1 MKKNIL
7 GPLSIF
13 DFGFR
18 ISDFGC
24 RDAINRV
31 STSEIKNQKS
41 DIKGPLSIMVILML
55 FFTSCKSFF
64 PSDTTVVLQSQ
75 RLSAVKLTEKRV
87 LVVSYDDD
95 LTREFA
101 ISLKNYVKDEL
112 KTHKIVAERINI
124 RADEESDVIDFE
136 KLKTEFKPDY
146 LLIITFKGERTRDFY
161 MIGKTVKKLRGMT
174 AEFNLKNNKDGQ
186 ISWKSDAVVNHF
198 YDNEGVATS
207 KRIAK
212 QLGLDM
218 KKNGLID

>member
-1 MKKNIL
+1 MRSFLKRKIMKKNIL
-7 GPLSIF
+7 RPLSI
-13 DFGFR
+13 
-18 ISDFGC
+18 
-24 RDAINRV
+24 
-31 STSEIKNQKS
+31 
-41 DIKGPLSIMVILML
+41 LSFEFWVLSFEFLGNSKLKTQNSKLIFLAFML
-55 FFTSCKSFF
+55 FCTSCKSFF
-64 PSDTTVVLQSQ
+64 PNDTTVVLQSQ

-87 LVVSYDDD
+87 LVVSYDNE

-101 ISLKNYVKDEL
+101 ISLKNYVKEEL

-124 RADEESDVIDFE
+124 RANEAGDVVDFE

-174 AEFNLKNNKDGQ
+174 AEFNLKNTNDGQ

>member
-7 GPLSIF
+7 RPVSIF

-18 ISDFGC
+18 ISDFGSILADI
-24 RDAINRV
+24 RH
-31 STSEIKNQKS
+31 QKS
-41 DIKGPLSIMVILML
+41 DIRGPLSIMVIFML
-55 FFTSCKSFF
+55 LFTSCKSIL
-64 PSDTTVVLQSQ
+64 PNNTTVALQSQ
-75 RLSAVKLTEKRV
+75 RLTDVNLTKKRV
-87 LVVSYDDD
+87 LVVSYDDE

-101 ISLKNYVKDEL
+101 ISLKNYVKEEL
-112 KTHKIVAERINI
+112 KTHKIIAERINI
-124 RADEESDVIDFE
+124 RADEAGDVVDFE

-146 LLIITFKGERTRDFY
+146 LLTITFKNERTRDFY

-174 AEFNLKNNKDGQ
+174 AEFNLKNTNDGQ

-198 YDNEGVATS
+198 YDNESVATS

-218 KKNGLID
+218 KKNGVID

>member
-7 GPLSIF
+7 RPLSIF

-18 ISDFGC
+18 ISDFGSIQTDI
-24 RDAINRV
+24 RHP
-31 STSEIKNQKS
+31 KS

-55 FFTSCKSFF
+55 FCTSCKSLF
-64 PSDTTVVLQSQ
+64 PNDTTVVLQSQ

-87 LVVSYDDD
+87 LVVSYDNE

-101 ISLKNYVKDEL
+101 ISLKNYVKEEL

-124 RADEESDVIDFE
+124 RAEEESDVRDFE

-146 LLIITFKGERTRDFY
+146 LLIITFKGARTRDFY

-174 AEFNLKNNKDGQ
+174 AEFNLKNTNDGQ

-218 KKNGLID
+218 KKNGVID

>member
-7 GPLSIF
+7 GPLSILSF
-13 DFGFR
+13 EFR
-18 ISDFGC
+18 
-24 RDAINRV
+24 V
-31 STSEIKNQKS
+31 
-41 DIKGPLSIMVILML
+41 LSFESPQNSKLIFLAFML
-55 FFTSCKSFF
+55 FFTSCKSF

-87 LVVSYDDD
+87 LVVSYDDK

-101 ISLKNYVKDEL
+101 ISLKNYVKEEL

-124 RADEESDVIDFE
+124 RADEAGDVVDFE

-174 AEFNLKNNKDGQ
+174 AEFNLKSTNDSQ

-198 YDNEGVATS
+198 YDNEGVTTS
-207 KRIAK
+207 KRIAQ